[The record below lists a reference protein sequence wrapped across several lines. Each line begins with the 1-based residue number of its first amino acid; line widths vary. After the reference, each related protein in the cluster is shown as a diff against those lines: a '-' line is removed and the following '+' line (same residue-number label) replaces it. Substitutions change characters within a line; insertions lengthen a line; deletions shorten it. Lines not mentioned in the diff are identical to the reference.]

1 MSITPQAPPPASQN
15 LLGSDLPTTSRFLL
29 ELDGAEIGVFSS
41 VSGLEM
47 TVQTYEIAEGGQNGF
62 SHKLPGRITWPNLV
76 FRRGITDS
84 DALFAWL
91 QKSSGEGYAAAGNKL
106 TRSSG
111 AVTAI
116 GLDGSR
122 LRSWNLIDVW
132 PVRWKG
138 PDFDVSRNDPLQEEL
153 EIAHHGFVS
162 AKPARA

>member
-1 MSITPQAPPPASQN
+1 MSITPSSSASPATQN
-15 LLGSDLPTTSRFLL
+15 LLGSDLATASRFLF

-47 TVQTYEIAEGGQNGF
+47 TVETYQILEGGQNGF

-91 QKSSGEGYAAAGNKL
+91 QKSSGEGFAASGNKL
-106 TRSSG
+106 TKSTG
-111 AVTAI
+111 AVTVI
-116 GLDGSR
+116 GLDGTR
-122 LRSWNLIDVW
+122 LRSWNLNDVW

-138 PDFDVSRNDPLQEEL
+138 PDFDVSRDDPLQEEL

-162 AKPARA
+162 TKPAT

>member
-1 MSITPQAPPPASQN
+1 MSMSSAAVPASQN
-15 LLGSDLPTTSRFLL
+15 PLGSEPPVASRFLL
-29 ELDGAEIGVFSS
+29 ELDGTEIGIFSS

-62 SHKLPGRITWPNLV
+62 SYKLPGRVSWPNLV

-91 QKSSGEGYAAAGNKL
+91 QKSSGEGYAAAGSKL
-106 TRSSG
+106 TKSSG
-111 AVTAI
+111 AVTVIAQ
-116 GLDGSR
+116 DGSR

-138 PDFDVSRNDPLQEEL
+138 PDFDVNRDDPLQEEL

-162 AKPARA
+162 VKPAQA